1 MKQQAP
7 IEDPKLEG
15 VLFYQIEQAMRQS
28 IRYTHRIFSEAGID
42 LTKDQ
47 WLVLKKVHDEDG
59 VAPLEIANVLG
70 KEAASMTRIL
80 DILERKQLLKREQN
94 PADRRSS
101 LVFCTNEGKE
111 IYARVLPL
119 VKDIRNQAV
128 RGMTAEEL
136 NELRISLQ
144 KIFHNLE

>member
-1 MKQQAP
+1 MKEQTQ

-28 IRYTHRIFSEAGID
+28 IRYTHRMFSEAGID

-70 KEAASMTRIL
+70 KEAASMTRML

-101 LVFCTNEGKE
+101 LVFCTKEGKE
-111 IYARVLPL
+111 IYAQVLPL
-119 VKDIRNQAV
+119 VKNIRSQAV
-128 RGMTAEEL
+128 RGMTSEAL
-136 NELRISLQ
+136 NELRASLQ
-144 KIFHNLE
+144 KVIQNMG